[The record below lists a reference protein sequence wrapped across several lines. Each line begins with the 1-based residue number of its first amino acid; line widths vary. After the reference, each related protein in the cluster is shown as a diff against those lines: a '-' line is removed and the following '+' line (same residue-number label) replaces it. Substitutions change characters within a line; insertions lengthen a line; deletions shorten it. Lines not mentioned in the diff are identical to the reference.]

1 MAKRLLKANRNAQKW
16 ATVTWTLCGLALS
29 GAVHAATT
37 PDAATPSAP
46 RQEPSAPLVNPA
58 GILATMADQLDRK
71 PDFVVLKLENLP
83 ITQHDVAGVI
93 RAMPLGM
100 ASLNFEEVYRRALD
114 VMVRQKAMV
123 LRARLEKID
132 QDPDVKHQSDLAV
145 EHVLVDAWLKR
156 RADAAVTDKALHDL
170 YDSQVAGKPGPDQV
184 KARVILVATEAEAEA
199 LIQKLRDG
207 ADFAELARQ
216 VSKDPSAQAGGD
228 LGYRIRESVTPEVG
242 AAMFSLGPGQTT
254 TYPVASIGGYFVI
267 RVEARS
273 SHGTLTFDEARPM
286 LEKEL
291 RAHAVSE
298 AIGSLLSNVKFV
310 PPSKPGEQAVPVK
323 Q

>member
-1 MAKRLLKANRNAQKW
+1 MSKRLLKAIRSRRGGA
-16 ATVTWTLCGLALS
+16 VVWTLCGLALS

-37 PDAATPSAP
+37 PDGAPPPSPRLDPSTPLA
-46 RQEPSAPLVNPA
+46 NPA
-58 GILATMADQLDRK
+58 GVLATMADQLDRK
-71 PDFVVLKLENLP
+71 PDFVVLKLENSP

-93 RAMPLGM
+93 RSMPLGM

-114 VMVRQKAMV
+114 VMVREKAMV

-132 QDPDVKHQSDLAV
+132 QDPDVKHQSDIAV
-145 EHVLVDAWLKR
+145 EHVLIDAWLRR
-156 RADAAVTDKALHDL
+156 RADAAVTDTALHAL
-170 YDSQVAGKPGPDQV
+170 YDSEVAGRPGPDQV
-184 KARVILVATEAEAEA
+184 KARVILVATEAEAEG

-216 VSKDPSAQAGGD
+216 RSKDPTAAAGGD
-228 LGYRIRESVTPEVG
+228 LGYRTRDSVTPEVG
-242 AAMFSLGPGQTT
+242 AAMFSLSPGQTT
-254 TYPVASIGGYFVI
+254 AFPVVSLGGYFII

-273 SHGTLTFDEARPM
+273 THGSLTFDEARPL

-298 AIGSLLSNVKFV
+298 AIDSLLSNVKFI